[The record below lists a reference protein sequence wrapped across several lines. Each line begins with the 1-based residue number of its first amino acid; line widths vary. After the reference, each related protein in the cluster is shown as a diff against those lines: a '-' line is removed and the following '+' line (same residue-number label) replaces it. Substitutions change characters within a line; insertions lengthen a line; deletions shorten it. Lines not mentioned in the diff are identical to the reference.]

1 MQPSSNDALLRVS
14 ELSKRFDGLLAVD
27 NLEFEVR
34 PGEIFGLIGPNG
46 AGKSTTF
53 NLISGFI
60 PWTTG
65 KVQVCG
71 KEMRRG
77 KPLVASEAGLVRT
90 FQHGSYVG
98 GMSVRDNLRLGTIVR
113 NKKADREAGVLEAAR
128 RLGLSD
134 YLDETT
140 SNLPHGLQ
148 RLVSMAIAIA
158 AQPRLL
164 CLDEPL
170 TGLNETEVTT
180 VLNVLDDYRKT
191 EGRAILLVEH
201 NMKAV
206 MRICDRILV
215 LHHGAHLATGSPE
228 DIRGNK
234 AVIEA
239 YLGESHAA

>member
-1 MQPSSNDALLRVS
+1 MQPSDSGPLLQVDG
-14 ELSKRFDGLLAVD
+14 LSKRFDGLLAVD
-27 NLEFEVR
+27 NLDFEVR

-65 KVQVCG
+65 NVRVCG
-71 KEMRRG
+71 RAMRSG
-77 KPLVASEAGLVRT
+77 KPRVASEAGLVRT

-98 GMSVRDNLRLGTIVR
+98 GMTVRDNLRLGTIVR
-113 NKKADREAGVLEAAR
+113 SKAADRDAAVTEAVR
-128 RLGLSD
+128 WLGLTD

-170 TGLNETEVTT
+170 TGLNDTEVST
-180 VLNVLDDYRKT
+180 VLGVLDRYRQT

-215 LHHGAHLATGSPE
+215 LHHGAHLATGNPE
-228 DIRGNK
+228 EIRGNK

>member
-77 KPLVASEAGLVRT
+77 KPLVASEAGRVVTVSSQMHRAARSAPLVATCARPFDRVTVVSSPVIVCTAAGITTVAPEVRT
-90 FQHGSYVG
+90 VPLSASRPGCPRNARSKVAAPRSELG
-98 GMSVRDNLRLGTIVR
+98 RMMVLARPSCRLPRVVMSALLR
-113 NKKADREAGVLEAAR
+113 AW
-128 RLGLSD
+128 S
-134 YLDETT
+134 
-140 SNLPHGLQ
+140 
-148 RLVSMAIAIA
+148 
-158 AQPRLL
+158 
-164 CLDEPL
+164 
-170 TGLNETEVTT
+170 
-180 VLNVLDDYRKT
+180 
-191 EGRAILLVEH
+191 
-201 NMKAV
+201 
-206 MRICDRILV
+206 
-215 LHHGAHLATGSPE
+215 
-228 DIRGNK
+228 
-234 AVIEA
+234 
-239 YLGESHAA
+239 

>member
-1 MQPSSNDALLRVS
+1 MQPSSNDALLRVNG
-14 ELSKRFDGLLAVD
+14 LSKRFEGLLAVD
-27 NLEFEVR
+27 NLDFEVR
-34 PGEIFGLIGPNG
+34 PGEIFGMIGPNG

-65 KVQVCG
+65 KVQICG
-71 KEMRRG
+71 KTMRRG
-77 KPLVASEAGLVRT
+77 KPLVASDAGLVRT
-90 FQHGSYVG
+90 FQHGSFVG
-98 GMSVRDNLRLGTIVR
+98 GISVRDNLRLGTIVR
-113 NKKADREAGVLEAAR
+113 KKTAERDAAVVEVAR
-128 RLGLSD
+128 RLGLSEH
-134 YLDETT
+134 LDETT

-148 RLVSMAIAIA
+148 RRVSMAIAIA

-170 TGLNETEVTT
+170 TGLNDTEVAT
-180 VLNVLDDYRKT
+180 VLTVLDDYRKT
-191 EGRAILLVEH
+191 QGRAILLVEH

-206 MRICDRILV
+206 MRICDRIPV